1 MITINDELLNK
12 YLDDE
17 LNREEKDLVKT
28 AIEKSPELKKKYASL
43 LETNHFLKNID
54 LDSPSLDFT
63 KLVMNKIRSKT
74 STARQQKYFLFSILS
89 FFGLIVLGITG
100 YVFYQIISSMQ
111 ASESTETITTYSK
124 SIGDYFSNLFGQKNL
139 SIFGSILSFIML
151 VSGYFLFE
159 YQKQSKKKFSH

>member
-28 AIEKSPELKKKYASL
+28 AIENSPELKKKYASL
-43 LETNHFLKNID
+43 LETNQLLKNMD

-63 KLVMNKIRSKT
+63 KLVMNKISSKA

-100 YVFYQIISSMQ
+100 YVLYQIISSMQ
-111 ASESTETITTYSK
+111 TSESTEAVTTYSK

-159 YQKQSKKKFSH
+159 YQKQSKKNFGH